1 MTGLVLAAAVGGCR
15 PQAVQQR
22 YELQGTVVS
31 VDIVAGRATIDHE
44 EIPGFMGAMTMPFVV
59 EDEEGLGHL
68 GAGDRVRA
76 TLVVQA
82 DRSWIAKILSIDS
95 LVSRE
100 GDEAPKAFFQLPQ
113 PGDAVPD
120 FTLVNQDG
128 KPIHLHQYRGRP
140 LLLTFVYTRCPL
152 PDYCPL
158 MNDRLSTIRSAV
170 QNDPSIAANT
180 HLLTISF
187 DPEFDTPEVLR
198 RYGALWTQG
207 SGPTAFDDWEFATG
221 TSEEVKAITAFFG
234 LGYWQE
240 KEEIIHTLRTAL
252 IDPDGKLF
260 RLYRGNDWTPRDVLH
275 DLKSL
280 KLED

>member
-1 MTGLVLAAAVGGCR
+1 MIGLVLATAVGGCR
-15 PQAVQQR
+15 PQAAQQR

-31 VDIVAGRATIDHE
+31 VDVAAGRATIDHQ

-59 EDEEGLGHL
+59 RDEEGLGQL
-68 GAGDRVRA
+68 EAGDRVRA
-76 TLVVQA
+76 TLVVES

-95 LVSRE
+95 LGLRDE
-100 GDEAPKAFFQLPQ
+100 DEAPKASFRLPQ

-128 KPIHLHQYRGRP
+128 NPIHLHQYRGHP

-158 MNDRLSTIRSAV
+158 MNDHLSTIRSAI
-170 QNDPSIAANT
+170 QNDPSIIANT

-198 RYGALWTQG
+198 RYGVLWTQS

-252 IDPDGKLF
+252 IAPDGKLF
-260 RLYRGNDWTPRDVLH
+260 KLYKGNDWTPQDVLR